1 MYLGRSTS
9 TQIHLTQVFHTLT
22 VYGRPSENKKA
33 VNDHGHLIGEE
44 HEEMVLVAALEDRLG
59 CV

>member
-22 VYGRPSENKKA
+22 FYGVPVRTKKA